1 MKITILPTT
10 GIEFDGK
17 RICLGSSAEEIKA
30 VLGQPED
37 EYTEDDITRLFY
49 FESELRFDIDKDG
62 VLEFIEFL
70 GFDGELRPVIY
81 GTDVFETD
89 ADEVLNILTEKNG
102 GDIIDEEDGYS
113 YAFPDI
119 GIGCAK
125 FEDFTDYKPY
135 GSVTPE
141 RSLDDESRELWDVLI
156 LKHEENRIE
165 LVRFGAG
172 EDRSV
177 TCYDRAR

>member
-70 GFDGELRPVIY
+70 GFEGELRPVIY
-81 GTDVFETD
+81 GTNVFETD
-89 ADEVLNILTEKNG
+89 ADEVLDILTEKNG

-119 GIGCAK
+119 GIGITRDA
-125 FEDFTDYKPY
+125 
-135 GSVTPE
+135 TPE
-141 RSLDDESRELWDVLI
+141 SIDEMIAEYEEDGEEIDDEVLEFEKRRASHWATI
-156 LKHEENRIE
+156 GLGNSEY
-165 LVRFGAG
+165 
-172 EDRSV
+172 
-177 TCYDRAR
+177 YDFLSE

>member
-89 ADEVLNILTEKNG
+89 ADEVLDILTEKNG

-119 GIGCAK
+119 GIGITRDATSESIDEMIAEYEEDGEEIDEEVLE
-125 FEDFTDYKPY
+125 FEKRRVSHWATIGLGNSEYYDFL
-135 GSVTPE
+135 SE
-141 RSLDDESRELWDVLI
+141 
-156 LKHEENRIE
+156 
-165 LVRFGAG
+165 
-172 EDRSV
+172 
-177 TCYDRAR
+177 